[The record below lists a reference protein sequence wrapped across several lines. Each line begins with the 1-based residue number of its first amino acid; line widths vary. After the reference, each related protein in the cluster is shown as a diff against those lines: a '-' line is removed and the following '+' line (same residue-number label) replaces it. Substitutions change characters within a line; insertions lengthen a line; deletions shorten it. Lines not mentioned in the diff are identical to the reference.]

1 MAIFQI
7 GVPIVIVTDRE
18 LEGGWVT
25 GLDLPR
31 GASAIGFIP
40 QSFQGQKGWVSALTE
55 PRRGE
60 DPTGYEVGFRLQGN
74 PRTVLI
80 REFVSVEVEDLRHS
94 DRTQQVDRG
103 RGHLWVK
110 AEDID
115 SDPTPE
121 GTFDQFQQESYEAG
135 EFDLDPIDVLSE
147 ADHYLEAREAALHP
161 EPYLQRWR
169 ETLPGVEEQ
178 WLQMK
183 LEQHQAEWRRF
194 TEASGPSVLA
204 FIHSYIES
212 EDAGRLDW
220 TSILSAIE
228 QAERGSRATFDELL
242 EQVYVQG
249 SSILP
254 LSTGR
259 PDPGVPTTACF
270 NCDAV
275 VPVSETWVNR
285 IDGHALCDSCF
296 TKAEA
301 AGRAKRPRSE
311 RII

>member
-1 MAIFQI
+1 VAIFAI
-7 GVPIVIVTDRE
+7 GVPVVIVTDRE
-18 LEGGWVT
+18 LKGWVT
-25 GLDLPR
+25 GID
-31 GASAIGFIP
+31 IP
-40 QSFQGQKGWVSALTE
+40 HVGVIAFAPQTFRGQKGWVASLTRPWE
-55 PRRGE
+55 GGGPS
-60 DPTGYEVGFRLQGN
+60 TYEVAFRICGN
-74 PRTVLI
+74 PRTVIVHHLEEERSEI
-80 REFVSVEVEDLRHS
+80 TE
-94 DRTQQVDRG
+94 RTQQVDDG
-103 RGHLWVK
+103 RGHFWDVK
-110 AEDID
+110 TEDLAL
-115 SDPTPE
+115 DPEPE
-121 GTFDQFQQESYEAG
+121 GTFDQLQEERYEAG

-161 EPYLQRWR
+161 ELYLQRWR
-169 ETLPGVEEQ
+169 ETLPGVNEQ

-194 TEASGPSVLA
+194 TEASGPSVFA
-204 FIHSYIES
+204 FIQSYIES

-228 QAERGSRATFDELL
+228 QAERGSRTTFDLLL
-242 EQVYVQG
+242 EQVYIQG

-275 VPVSETWVNR
+275 VPVSETWVSR

-311 RII
+311 RKI